1 MTANGVTLPSPTA
14 TADSE
19 RDAPLPGARHALILL
34 LLINLFNYIDRQV
47 LSAVLPNIKDA
58 FLADDPKPQTKLGAL
73 TTVFMIS
80 YMVLAPLFGWLG
92 DKYSRWRL
100 IAIGVVLWSVATGAS
115 GLADSFFM
123 LLVTRCFVGIGEAAY
138 GPVAPTII
146 SDMYPIRRRGGVLS
160 WFYMAIPV
168 GSALGY
174 VVGGAVATTALG
186 WRGAFYVC
194 VVPGILLGLWAILM
208 RDPQRGQADGTTGE
222 AKSWRDYLALF
233 KIPSYVLN
241 TLGMTAMTFVLGG
254 LAAFMPQYIYERE
267 ARFQFT
273 ADARTE
279 MAKNDKIPAEVAAR
293 FQEESGDALLTYAQF
308 MDLLKQRLDSDQMNR
323 HAGELKEQFHAP
335 GSMGLAQIN
344 IFFGGIVVISGLVA
358 TLLGGLAG
366 DKLRDRFPGAYFLV
380 SGIGM
385 LIGFP
390 LLISVLWT
398 PFPYA
403 WGAIF
408 GAVFFLF
415 FNTGPTNTVLANV
428 THPAVRSTAFALN
441 IFIIHA
447 FGDAI
452 SPVVL
457 GTIKDEAGWNTAIT
471 VASTLILVSGAFWL
485 WGAKYLQ
492 HDTEMA
498 TRTLATKAP

>member
-1 MTANGVTLPSPTA
+1 
-14 TADSE
+14 
-19 RDAPLPGARHALILL
+19 
-34 LLINLFNYIDRQV
+34 
-47 LSAVLPNIKDA
+47 
-58 FLADDPKPQTKLGAL
+58 
-73 TTVFMIS
+73 
-80 YMVLAPLFGWLG
+80 
-92 DKYSRWRL
+92 
-100 IAIGVVLWSVATGAS
+100 
-115 GLADSFFM
+115 
-123 LLVTRCFVGIGEAAY
+123 
-138 GPVAPTII
+138 
-146 SDMYPIRRRGGVLS
+146 
-160 WFYMAIPV
+160 
-168 GSALGY
+168 
-174 VVGGAVATTALG
+174 VVGGIVAKTVLG

-194 VVPGILLGLWAILM
+194 VVPGVLLGLWALFM
-208 RDPQRGQADGTTGE
+208 RDPQRGQADAATTGE
-222 AKSWRDYLALF
+222 ARSWRDYLVFF

-241 TLGMTAMTFVLGG
+241 TLGMTAMTFVMGG

-273 ADARTE
+273 ADAQTE
-279 MAKNDKIPAEVAAR
+279 MAKNAKIPADVAAL
-293 FQEESGDALLTYAQF
+293 FQNETGGELLTYAQF
-308 MDLLKQRLDSDQMNR
+308 MELLKQRLDSDQLNQY
-323 HAGELKEQFHAP
+323 AGELQEQFHAP
-335 GSMGLAQIN
+335 SSMGLEEIN
-344 IFFGGIVVISGLVA
+344 IVFGGIVVISGLFA

-390 LLISVLWT
+390 LLVAVLWT

-403 WGAIF
+403 WGTVF

-447 FGDAI
+447 FGDAV

-457 GTIKDEAGWNTAIT
+457 GAINDHAGWDTTIL
-471 VASTLILVSGAFWL
+471 VASTLILVSGLFWL

-498 TRTLATKAP
+498 TRTLG